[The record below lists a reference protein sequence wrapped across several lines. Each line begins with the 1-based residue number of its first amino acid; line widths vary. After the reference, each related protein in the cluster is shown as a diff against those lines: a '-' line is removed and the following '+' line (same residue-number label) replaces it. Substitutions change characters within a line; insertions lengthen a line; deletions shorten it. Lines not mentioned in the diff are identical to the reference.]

1 MPSHPS
7 SVRKVSLPGARPRLL
22 TVQQAAERLG
32 LAPHTLNIWRCSKR
46 YGLAYVKVGRAVR
59 YREADVE
66 RFIETGLRNAT
77 SESLL

>member
-1 MPSHPS
+1 MASRPS
-7 SVRKVSLPGARPRLL
+7 SVRQASPPSARPRLL

-59 YREADVE
+59 YRDVDVE
-66 RFIETGLRNAT
+66 RFIESNLRNAAA
-77 SESLL
+77 ESLL